1 MYKGKKY
8 FKSTV
13 MTHTGGT
20 VVLLLVPLL
29 VRASL
34 GDLCERAHL
43 KRALDHRADANKN
56 IVLAVSN
63 AAGRLAVTKNT
74 FSD

>member
-20 VVLLLVPLL
+20 VVLLLVPFL

-43 KRALDHRADANKN
+43 KRALDHRADANKRPACLYPKHRRA
-56 IVLAVSN
+56 IS
-63 AAGRLAVTKNT
+63 RDKKYI
-74 FSD
+74 